1 MKHLLMIAILASFF
15 SASAF
20 GEGQSNTECPMIS
33 QARENSKLAKLAKLS
48 KKSNQS
54 NLKKGTAI

>member
-1 MKHLLMIAILASFF
+1 MIAILASFF

-54 NLKKGTAI
+54 NLKKGTVI